1 MTDNLLDRV
10 AAVNPVIEV
19 QTPEHD
25 LDLLLESVLRS
36 GPPPGR
42 ARSTSRRRMGFPAA
56 IAAAIVAVCLT
67 AIDRRETPS
76 AAASAYAAAAVRPET
91 ILHAVYTTR
100 IVRAD
105 GRVLEAE
112 QVEAWMA
119 TDARVHTVRRRRLP
133 ANVAGRYESALGR
146 GYAVERQPSGRV
158 TRVRVDSRAAALNAQ
173 ASIPGAAF
181 AKLYRRGAVHE
192 HGREVVEGRT
202 LISFSM
208 QDGDAQMTYLVD
220 PRTYLPVIIQVVT
233 GGRAGGGRE
242 RTVATTRVTTF
253 DRLPDNAHNER
264 LLTLN
269 GAP

>member
-19 QTPEHD
+19 QTAEPD
-25 LDLLLESVLRS
+25 LEMLLESVLRS
-36 GPPPGR
+36 GTLSGR
-42 ARSTSRRRMGFPAA
+42 ARSTSRRRIGFRAA

-67 AIDRRETPS
+67 AIDYQAAPS
-76 AAASAYAAAAVRPET
+76 AAARAYAAAAVKPQT
-91 ILHAVYTTR
+91 IIHAVYTSR

-112 QVEAWMA
+112 QVEAWSA
-119 TDARVHTVRRRRLP
+119 ADARVHTVRKRRLP
-133 ANVAGRYESALGR
+133 ANAAGRYESALGR

-158 TRVRVDSRAAALNAQ
+158 TRRRMDSRAAALNAQ
-173 ASIPGAAF
+173 ASIPGALF

-192 HGREVVEGRT
+192 HGREVVDGRT

-220 PRTYLPVIIQVVT
+220 PRTYLPVVIEVVT
-233 GGRAGGGRE
+233 DSAGGERQ
-242 RTVATTRVTTF
+242 RTVATTRVSTF